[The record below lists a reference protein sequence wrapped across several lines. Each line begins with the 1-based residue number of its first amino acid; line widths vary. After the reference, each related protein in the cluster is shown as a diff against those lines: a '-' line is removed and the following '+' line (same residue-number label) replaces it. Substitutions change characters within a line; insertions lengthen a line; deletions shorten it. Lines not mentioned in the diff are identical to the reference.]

1 MGASRGRDGVGK
13 LGNET
18 ALFAVSTMARRVTFQ
33 KRLVVSMAWHWL
45 NSIGQALR
53 RKAQNFLEKS
63 LRGTGKSLRWTPLL
77 VALCLLWFLSPS
89 FCRELHFD
97 GSERYLLRWGVQE
110 GEGDVVRCRHGATVG
125 YTGGVACFKKGSYL
139 TVSLVLD
146 NTPEDQVVVDWHHVE
161 NGLYRAVGVDSEGRV
176 ITESTAFMSLPVQEQ
191 GEGLGK
197 VLRMGPLPDLIEWCV
212 LRVHVIFVH
221 QGKEGMVGVSAVH
234 SCEIFTV
241 LDAPKPPMSPAWV
254 SLLRYSC
261 RWARGT
267 SNLDDAA
274 QAITFGVFFQRPGL
288 AYPRDTASHW
298 LNGTTFMLKALL
310 DEWNAGRWT
319 DGNCADVS
327 CLTMLAL
334 CSVGLDFSV
343 RQLTG
348 TLLPPPPYCG
358 RNCPPPW
365 EDGPIGFHFHTHDI
379 CSIGSDPT
387 VDWTYKWWAWGWHQV
402 CVLTGAPDPPSNDA
416 GIWDPTAAQKEDLNG
431 NGYRNPPAHHP
442 NHLWWQKDYWQKSH
456 TQVPG
461 AWLGL
466 VNEPIQGAND
476 PQLYGLG
483 TWKCGVSAGS
493 WQP

>member
-1 MGASRGRDGVGK
+1 MRLLHLK
-13 LGNET
+13 LMKFWIV
-18 ALFAVSTMARRVTFQ
+18 ALLFFIPSHSFAQ
-33 KRLVVSMAWHWL
+33 
-45 NSIGQALR
+45 
-53 RKAQNFLEKS
+53 
-63 LRGTGKSLRWTPLL
+63 RWRYCLL
-77 VALCLLWFLSPS
+77 VAPESYP
-89 FCRELHFD
+89 
-97 GSERYLLRWGVQE
+97 LRWGEREPPDADMVAMPPGLDTSRTIPTSPGCYKVGKSGFWLSYSVENAGLVGGLFVVVWDGITGETVWQRYYYPVWRE
-110 GEGDVVRCRHGATVG
+110 GV
-125 YTGGVACFKKGSYL
+125 
-139 TVSLVLD
+139 VSLDGLVLPSYI
-146 NTPEDQVVVDWHHVE
+146 TVLGFQVVW
-161 NGLYRAVGVDSEGRV
+161 
-176 ITESTAFMSLPVQEQ
+176 
-191 GEGLGK
+191 LGYGSMFTRFT
-197 VLRMGPLPDLIEWCV
+197 V
-212 LRVHVIFVH
+212 FV
-221 QGKEGMVGVSAVH
+221 
-234 SCEIFTV
+234 V

-274 QAITFGVFFQRPGL
+274 QAITFGVFFQRPGF

-456 TQVPG
+456 TRVPG

>member
-1 MGASRGRDGVGK
+1 MFTR
-13 LGNET
+13 
-18 ALFAVSTMARRVTFQ
+18 F
-33 KRLVVSMAWHWL
+33 
-45 NSIGQALR
+45 
-53 RKAQNFLEKS
+53 
-63 LRGTGKSLRWTPLL
+63 
-77 VALCLLWFLSPS
+77 
-89 FCRELHFD
+89 
-97 GSERYLLRWGVQE
+97 
-110 GEGDVVRCRHGATVG
+110 TVF
-125 YTGGVACFKKGSYL
+125 V
-139 TVSLVLD
+139 VLD
-146 NTPEDQVVVDWHHVE
+146 EP
-161 NGLYRAVGVDSEGRV
+161 
-176 ITESTAFMSLPVQEQ
+176 
-191 GEGLGK
+191 K
-197 VLRMGPLPDLIEWCV
+197 
-212 LRVHVIFVH
+212 
-221 QGKEGMVGVSAVH
+221 
-234 SCEIFTV
+234 
-241 LDAPKPPMSPAWV
+241 APMNPAWV

-274 QAITFGVFFQRPGL
+274 QAITFGVFFQRPGF
-288 AYPRDTASHW
+288 AYPKDTASHW
-298 LNGTTFMLKALL
+298 LRGTTFMLKALL

-348 TLLPPPPYCG
+348 TLLPLPPYCG

-365 EDGPIGFHFHTHDI
+365 EDGPIGFHFHTNDI

-387 VDWTYKWWAWGWHQV
+387 MDWTYKWWAWGWHQV

-476 PQLYGLG
+476 PQLYDSG